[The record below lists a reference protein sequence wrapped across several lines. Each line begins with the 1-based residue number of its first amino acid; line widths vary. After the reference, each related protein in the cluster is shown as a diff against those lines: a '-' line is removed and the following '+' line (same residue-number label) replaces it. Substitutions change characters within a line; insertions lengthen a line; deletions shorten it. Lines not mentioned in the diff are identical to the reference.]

1 MGYFPMCVDL
11 NGKTV
16 LLIGNG
22 KQTADREQKLRPF
35 GAALRRVE
43 NLTAADLTGD
53 VAFVA
58 VGDTDAA
65 EAERI
70 SALCVDAGIPV
81 NVADKPELCTF
92 IFPAVVCRGDLT
104 VSVSTGGKSPG
115 AAAYLSKQIAGQLPC
130 RTEEILDWLGGI
142 RRELY
147 MQYPRETAR
156 QILSR
161 ITRKAF
167 ALGRPLDRDETEAD
181 CL

>member
-1 MGYFPMCVDL
+1 MGYFPMCIDL
-11 NGKTV
+11 KGKTV

-35 GAALRRVE
+35 GANLRRVE
-43 NLTAADLTGD
+43 NLTVADLTKD

-58 VGDTDAA
+58 VGDTAGEEAA
-65 EAERI
+65 RI
-70 SALCVDAGIPV
+70 SALCTAAGVPV

-92 IFPAVVCRGDLT
+92 VFPAMVCRGDLT
-104 VSVSTGGKSPG
+104 VSVSTGGKVPG
-115 AAAYLSKQIAGQLPC
+115 GAAYLSRQISRQLPD
-130 RTEEILDWLGGI
+130 RTEEILDWLGEI

-147 MQYPRETAR
+147 SRYPRENAR

-161 ITRKAF
+161 ITVRAF
-167 ALGRPLDRDETEAD
+167 DLGRPLDRNEMEDD